1 MSGKNGQNRL
11 ERRAADR
18 VSDTSLLVVSGILRT
33 GEAFQES
40 TCIKNVSAGGISFPL
55 KTPIS
60 AGDLLNLSIC
70 SEQGLGTKGELKCRA
85 AARALRVCPDIDGTG
100 NYLVAARFEG
110 EIVSLTGDYNYDAL
124 IRELQQA
131 IEYDESRRRHQ
142 FE

>member
-1 MSGKNGQNRL
+1 MSGKSGQDRV

-18 VSDTSLLVVSGILRT
+18 VSDTSLLVVSGVRRT

-40 TCIKNVSAGGISFPL
+40 TRIKNVSAGGISFPL
-55 KTPIS
+55 KTPIE
-60 AGDLLNLSIC
+60 AGDLLTLSIC
-70 SEQGLGTKGELKCRA
+70 SEQGLGGKCELKCRTT
-85 AARALRVCPDIDGTG
+85 ARALRVCPDIDGTG

-110 EIVSLTGDYNYDAL
+110 EIISLTGDYNYDAL

-131 IEYDESRRRHQ
+131 VEYDESQRHQ

>member
-1 MSGKNGQNRL
+1 MSGKSGQDRV

-18 VSDTSLLVVSGILRT
+18 VSDTSLLVVSGVRRT

-40 TCIKNVSAGGISFPL
+40 TRIKNVSAGGISFPL
-55 KTPIS
+55 KTPIE

-70 SEQGLGTKGELKCRA
+70 SEQGLGSKCELKCQIT
-85 AARALRVCPDIDGTG
+85 ARALRVCPDIDGTG
-100 NYLVAARFEG
+100 NYIVAACFEG

-131 IEYDESRRRHQ
+131 VEYDESRRHQ

>member
-1 MSGKNGQNRL
+1 MSSKNGQDRV
-11 ERRAADR
+11 ERRSADR
-18 VSDTSLLVVSGILRT
+18 VSDTSLLVVSGIRRT

-40 TCIKNVSAGGISFPL
+40 THIRNVSAGGISFPL
-55 KTPIS
+55 KTPIE

-70 SEQGLGTKGELKCRA
+70 SEQGLGTKCELKCRT
-85 AARALRVCPDIDGTG
+85 AARALRVCPDIDDTG

-131 IEYDESRRRHQ
+131 VEYDENRRHQ